1 MNNYRTCLNPIL
13 KKYVHHISFSQ
24 FTPDGNKFI
33 HVIPDGM
40 SELVIN
46 FGKPYQRTKGN
57 STEII
62 TVKGSHFI
70 GIKSKSCFV
79 NPNSE
84 LECVSIRFKPGAS
97 SFFNMIP
104 SNELAD
110 SVIPAVDIFGMDI
123 IQLENQISET
133 KNKEE
138 IIKLIEAFLLK
149 RITNNYFALET
160 IDKIYSIYKNPTSTK
175 LEYWE
180 NKNSNYKK
188 NERRF
193 LQYVGLPPKL
203 FMKIVQFNYSTK
215 IKSENPKISL
225 TQIAH
230 QSGYYDQAHFIKN
243 FKQLAEITPKE
254 YNPNTSVM
262 TLLNQITI
270 NNQFELLK

>member
-1 MNNYRTCLNPIL
+1 
-13 KKYVHHISFSQ
+13 
-24 FTPDGNKFI
+24 
-33 HVIPDGM
+33 M

-46 FGKPYQRTKGN
+46 FGKPYQRIPGN
-57 STEII
+57 SNEII

-79 NPNSE
+79 NPNNE
-84 LECVSIRFKPGAS
+84 VECVSIRFKPGAS

-110 SVIPAVDIFGMDI
+110 DVISAVDIFGMDI
-123 IQLENQISET
+123 IQLENRIGES
-133 KNKEE
+133 KKKEE
-138 IIKLIEAFLLK
+138 IIKLIEAFLIK
-149 RITNNYFALET
+149 RIKNNNFALET
-160 IDKIYSIYKNPTSTK
+160 IDKVHSIYKNPTSTK
-175 LEYWE
+175 LEYLE

-243 FKQLAEITPKE
+243 FKQLTEITPKE

-262 TLLNQITI
+262 TFLDQITI